1 MLFRSLRIDRL
12 VLLDGS
18 DGPVWWVLDYKLQH
32 APQALAE
39 YREQLLRYRAAV
51 LAAQAGAVV
60 RCAFVTGAGAVVEV
74 ESDGA

>member
-1 MLFRSLRIDRL
+1 MIGLGDVQQLLR
-12 VLLDGS
+12 
-18 DGPVWWVLDYKLQH
+18 PVWWVLDYKLQH

-60 RCAFVTGAGAVVEV
+60 RSAFVTGAGAVVEV
-74 ESDGA
+74 KSDGA